1 MLSGVALIIVMMF
14 AVLGV
19 YFLSDVLTGLW
30 CRERPENA
38 VVLLAADTPE
48 EMWDGVLNVRCRF
61 PTSEIIVLHSR
72 GGIGAPRLA
81 ASMKGVR
88 FATPED
94 VGDVVRR
101 CFGTGEV

>member
-1 MLSGVALIIVMMF
+1 MLSGVALLIVMMF

-19 YFLSDVLTGLW
+19 YFLSEVLTGLW
-30 CRERPENA
+30 CREKPENT

-61 PTSEIIVLHSR
+61 PSSEIIVLRSR
-72 GGIGAPRLA
+72 SGAGQQRLE
-81 ASMKGVR
+81 ASMKGVC
-88 FATPED
+88 FATPEN

-101 CFGTGEV
+101 CLGA